1 MFGLKV
7 VGWCSF
13 ASDYPTKKY
22 NEKELK
28 KVLKVVKKEISKN
41 NYSFSGAIHQNASN
55 GVPVLSDGSCLR
67 CSMRFWGEIMK
78 DVYSKKLKQELSYMD
93 FYMSTVTDVKMPE
106 VSEIKV
112 KEIQLDYDYPGYTTN
127 TDNQLISD
135 AASLGF
141 PLMTTDQVL
150 KKIFEDM

>member
-41 NYSFSGAIHQNASN
+41 NYSFSGAIHQNSSN
-55 GVPVLSDGSCLR
+55 GVPVLSDGTCLR

-112 KEIQLDYDYPGYTTN
+112 KESKLDYDYPGYTTN

-150 KKIFEDM
+150 KKIFENM

>member
-28 KVLKVVKKEISKN
+28 RVLKVVKKEISKN

-112 KEIQLDYDYPGYTTN
+112 KELKLD
-127 TDNQLISD
+127 
-135 AASLGF
+135 
-141 PLMTTDQVL
+141 
-150 KKIFEDM
+150 

>member
-150 KKIFEDM
+150 KKIFENM

>member
-13 ASDYPTKKY
+13 DSDYPTKKY

-41 NYSFSGAIHQNASN
+41 NYSFSGAIHQNSSN

-67 CSMRFWGEIMK
+67 CSMRFWGEVMK
-78 DVYSKKLKQELSYMD
+78 DVYSKKLKQELIDKLFMYG
-93 FYMSTVTDVKMPE
+93 FKV
-106 VSEIKV
+106 EINI
-112 KEIQLDYDYPGYTTN
+112 ERYN
-127 TDNQLISD
+127 ARISFND
-135 AASLGF
+135 
-141 PLMTTDQVL
+141 
-150 KKIFEDM
+150 K

>member
-28 KVLKVVKKEISKN
+28 KVLKIVKKEISKN

-112 KEIQLDYDYPGYTTN
+112 KELKLDYDYPGYTTS

-150 KKIFEDM
+150 KKICDDM

>member
-41 NYSFSGAIHQNASN
+41 NYSFSGALHQNASN

-93 FYMSTVTDVKMPE
+93 FYMSSVTDIKMPE

-112 KEIQLDYDYPGYTTN
+112 KELKLDYDYPGYTTS

-150 KKIFEDM
+150 KKIFENM

>member
-28 KVLKVVKKEISKN
+28 RVLKVVKKEISKN

-112 KEIQLDYDYPGYTTN
+112 NEIQLDYDYPGYTTN

-150 KKIFEDM
+150 KKIFENM

>member
-41 NYSFSGAIHQNASN
+41 NYSFSGAIHQNSSN
-55 GVPVLSDGSCLR
+55 GVPVLSDGTCLR

-112 KEIQLDYDYPGYTTN
+112 KEIQLDYDYPGYTTS

-150 KKIFEDM
+150 KKIFKNM

>member
-1 MFGLKV
+1 
-7 VGWCSF
+7 
-13 ASDYPTKKY
+13 
-22 NEKELK
+22 
-28 KVLKVVKKEISKN
+28 
-41 NYSFSGAIHQNASN
+41 
-55 GVPVLSDGSCLR
+55 
-67 CSMRFWGEIMK
+67 MK

-150 KKIFEDM
+150 KKIFDDM

>member
-41 NYSFSGAIHQNASN
+41 NYSFSGAIHQNSSN
-55 GVPVLSDGSCLR
+55 GVPVLSDGTCLR

-150 KKIFEDM
+150 KKIFKNM

>member
-28 KVLKVVKKEISKN
+28 RVLKVVKKEISKN

-55 GVPVLSDGSCLR
+55 GVPVLSDGTCLR

-150 KKIFEDM
+150 KKIFDDM

>member
-28 KVLKVVKKEISKN
+28 RVLKVVKKEISKN

-93 FYMSTVTDVKMPE
+93 FYMSSVTDIKLPD
-106 VSEIKV
+106 VSDIKV
-112 KEIQLDYDYPGYTTN
+112 KELKLDYDYPGYTTS

-150 KKIFEDM
+150 KKIFDDM

>member
-41 NYSFSGAIHQNASN
+41 NYSFSGALHQNASN

-112 KEIQLDYDYPGYTTN
+112 KEIQLDYDYPGYTTS

-150 KKIFEDM
+150 KKIFDDM

>member
-28 KVLKVVKKEISKN
+28 RVLKVVKKEISKN
-41 NYSFSGAIHQNASN
+41 NYSFSGAIHQNSSN

-112 KEIQLDYDYPGYTTN
+112 KELKLDYDYPGYTTN

-150 KKIFEDM
+150 KKIFDDM

>member
-41 NYSFSGAIHQNASN
+41 NYSFSGALHQNASN

-93 FYMSTVTDVKMPE
+93 FYMSSVTDIKLPD
-106 VSEIKV
+106 VSDIKV
-112 KEIQLDYDYPGYTTN
+112 KELKLDYDYPGYTTS

-150 KKIFEDM
+150 KKIFDDM

>member
-41 NYSFSGAIHQNASN
+41 NYSFSGAIHQNSSN

-112 KEIQLDYDYPGYTTN
+112 KEIQLDYDYPGYTTS

-150 KKIFEDM
+150 KKIFENM

>member
-28 KVLKVVKKEISKN
+28 RVLKVVKKEISKN
-41 NYSFSGAIHQNASN
+41 NYSFSGAIHQNSSN

-150 KKIFEDM
+150 KKIFDDM

>member
-41 NYSFSGAIHQNASN
+41 NYSFSGALHQNASN

-93 FYMSTVTDVKMPE
+93 FYMSSVTDIKMPE

-112 KEIQLDYDYPGYTTN
+112 KELKLDYDYPGYTTS

>member
-41 NYSFSGAIHQNASN
+41 NYSFSGALHQNASN

-112 KEIQLDYDYPGYTTN
+112 KELKLDYDYPGYTTS

-150 KKIFEDM
+150 KKIFENM

>member
-41 NYSFSGAIHQNASN
+41 NYSFSGAIHQNSSN

-67 CSMRFWGEIMK
+67 CSMRFWGEVMK

-112 KEIQLDYDYPGYTTN
+112 KEIQLDYDYPGYTTS

-150 KKIFEDM
+150 KKIFENM

>member
-93 FYMSTVTDVKMPE
+93 FYMSSVTDVKMPE

-112 KEIQLDYDYPGYTTN
+112 KEIQLDYDYPGYTTS

-150 KKIFEDM
+150 KKIFDDM

>member
-28 KVLKVVKKEISKN
+28 RVLKVVKKEISKN
-41 NYSFSGAIHQNASN
+41 NYSFSGAIHQNSSN

-93 FYMSTVTDVKMPE
+93 FYVSTVTDVKMPE

-112 KEIQLDYDYPGYTTN
+112 KEIQLDYDYPGYTTS

-150 KKIFEDM
+150 KKIFENM

>member
-28 KVLKVVKKEISKN
+28 RVLKVVKKEISKN

-112 KEIQLDYDYPGYTTN
+112 KELKLDYDYPGYTTS

-150 KKIFEDM
+150 KKIFENM

>member
-28 KVLKVVKKEISKN
+28 RVLKVVKKEISKN
-41 NYSFSGAIHQNASN
+41 NYSFSGAIHQNSSN
-55 GVPVLSDGSCLR
+55 GVPVLSDGTCLR

-150 KKIFEDM
+150 KKIFKNM

>member
-41 NYSFSGAIHQNASN
+41 NYSFSGALHQNASN

-93 FYMSTVTDVKMPE
+93 FYMSSVTDIKLPD
-106 VSEIKV
+106 VSDIKV
-112 KEIQLDYDYPGYTTN
+112 KELKLDYDYPGYTTS

-150 KKIFEDM
+150 KKIFENM

>member
-28 KVLKVVKKEISKN
+28 RVLKVVKKEISKN

-150 KKIFEDM
+150 KKIFDDM

>member
-28 KVLKVVKKEISKN
+28 RVLKVVKKEISKN

-112 KEIQLDYDYPGYTTN
+112 KEIQLDYDYPGYTTS

-150 KKIFEDM
+150 KKIFDDM

>member
-41 NYSFSGAIHQNASN
+41 NYSFSGAIHQNSSN

-112 KEIQLDYDYPGYTTN
+112 KEIQLDYDYPGYTTS

-150 KKIFEDM
+150 KKIFDDM

>member
-1 MFGLKV
+1 
-7 VGWCSF
+7 
-13 ASDYPTKKY
+13 
-22 NEKELK
+22 
-28 KVLKVVKKEISKN
+28 
-41 NYSFSGAIHQNASN
+41 
-55 GVPVLSDGSCLR
+55 
-67 CSMRFWGEIMK
+67 MK

-106 VSEIKV
+106 VSDIKV
-112 KEIQLDYDYPGYTTN
+112 KELKLDYDYPGYITS

-150 KKIFEDM
+150 KKIFDDM

>member
-28 KVLKVVKKEISKN
+28 RVLKVVKKEISKN
-41 NYSFSGAIHQNASN
+41 NYSFSGAIHQNSSN

-93 FYMSTVTDVKMPE
+93 FYMSSVTDVKMPE

-112 KEIQLDYDYPGYTTN
+112 KEIQLDYDYPGYTTS

-150 KKIFEDM
+150 KKIFENM

>member
-93 FYMSTVTDVKMPE
+93 FYMSSVTDVKMPE

-150 KKIFEDM
+150 KKIFDDM

>member
-28 KVLKVVKKEISKN
+28 RVLKVVKKEISKN